1 MNLLA
6 ISDPVFIP
14 GEAAIISSLFREG
27 LACFHLRKP
36 ESSEEKFCALI
47 RKIDP
52 EFLNRISIHQHHHIA
67 KDLGIKR
74 LHFTENQREANSD
87 EKLKTLAECGFV
99 ISTSIHDLT
108 KLRFLSTYF
117 SYTFFGPVF
126 DSISKTGYKST
137 LPGNFILKQELKKV
151 PVIALGGIDLSNIEK
166 VRQMNFDGA
175 AMLGTLWK
183 KPDKATEIF
192 KQIIQMIPNQPQKG
206 RHILT
211 RGNALDGAPT
221 KQ

>member
-14 GEAAIISSLFREG
+14 DEAAITSSLFREG

-36 ESSEEKFCALI
+36 KSNVEEYCALL
-47 RKIDP
+47 RKIEP
-52 EFLNRISIHQHHHIA
+52 EFLERISIHQHHHIA
-67 KDLGIKR
+67 KDFGLKR
-74 LHFTENQREANSD
+74 LHFTENQRESTSD
-87 EKLKTLAECGFV
+87 ERIKTMAESGFI

-108 KLRFLSTYF
+108 KLKLLSTHF

-126 DSISKTGYKST
+126 DSISKADYKST
-137 LPGNFILKQELKKV
+137 LPKNFILNEELKKV
-151 PVIALGGIDLSNIEK
+151 SVIALGGIDLSNIEK

-175 AMLGTLWK
+175 AILGAIWEN
-183 KPDKATEIF
+183 PDKAVEIF
-192 KQIIQMIPNQPQKG
+192 KQMIQNQPQKG

-211 RGNALDGAPT
+211 QGNTLDEAPT